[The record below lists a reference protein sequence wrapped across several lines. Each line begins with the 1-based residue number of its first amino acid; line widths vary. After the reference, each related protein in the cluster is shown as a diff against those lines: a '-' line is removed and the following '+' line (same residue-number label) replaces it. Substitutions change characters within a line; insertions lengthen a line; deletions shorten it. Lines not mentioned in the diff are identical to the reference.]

1 MNWRRFEA
9 EALDLRRDPRL
20 VLQVASH
27 REAEGDSASGEFT
40 EVNVRGRALE
50 IEDAATRGQV
60 RSGRRRTDR
69 LEGAALPPVRGGRLD
84 SYGTSRGCRLR

>member
-20 VLQVASH
+20 VLHVASH

-40 EVNVRGRALE
+40 ELNVRGRAIE
-50 IEDAATRGQV
+50 IEDLATRGQV
-60 RSGRRRTDR
+60 RSGPRRTDR
-69 LEGAALPPVRGGRLD
+69 LEGAALPPVRGPGRDRVGRPL
-84 SYGTSRGCRLR
+84 SRG